1 MSGIG
6 ILDRHV
12 ALFSGPLQTMLRRE
26 SDRRRCA
33 DSPYAW
39 LFQPYMG
46 DELVALACY
55 ETPMPSSSVIS
66 VAAVVLS
73 QQQVRTSRAFVATL
87 GTVEQPD
94 SASLRRH
101 RMLCQAGQVTDTSS
115 DSLSALVEFI
125 GNRPI
130 VGWQLT
136 KRIGALNT
144 LLRQRLSFALP
155 NAQVD
160 VAKLHQRQ
168 LRRLRPVLEAPSTF
182 AQALACWQ
190 VPTMGGQSVL
200 GEATSSALLYMR
212 LQRIM
217 AEQHSDE

>member
-1 MSGIG
+1 MSGMRL
-6 ILDRHV
+6 LDRHV
-12 ALFSGPLQTMLRRE
+12 TLFSGSLRTLLRRE

-46 DELVALACY
+46 EELVALACTS
-55 ETPMPSSSVIS
+55 TPSQSSPVIS

-73 QQQVRTSRAFVATL
+73 HQQVHTSRAFVITL
-87 GTVEQPD
+87 GSAKQPE
-94 SASLRRH
+94 SATLRRH
-101 RMLCQAGQVTDTSS
+101 HLLCEAGEILPPNS
-115 DSLSALVEFI
+115 DNLSALVEFI

-130 VGWQLT
+130 VGWQLEQS
-136 KRIGALNT
+136 IGALNA
-144 LLRQRLSFALP
+144 LLSKRLNFALP

-168 LRRLRPVLEAPSTF
+168 LRRLHPEVEAPSSF
-182 AQALACWQ
+182 DQALACWQ
-190 VPTMGGQSVL
+190 VPVTGMQSVL
-200 GEATSSALLYMR
+200 GEATASALLYMR

-217 AEQHSDE
+217 AQAA

>member
-1 MSGIG
+1 M
-6 ILDRHV
+6 
-12 ALFSGPLQTMLRRE
+12 ALFSGPLRTMRRE

-33 DSPYAW
+33 HSPYAW

-55 ETPMPSSSVIS
+55 ETSMPSSSVIS

-73 QQQVRTSRAFVATL
+73 QQQVHTSRAFEATL

-94 SASLRRH
+94 SALLRRH
-101 RMLCQAGQVTDTSS
+101 QLLYKVGEITDSNS
-115 DSLSALVEFI
+115 NSLSALVEFI

-130 VGWQLT
+130 VGWQLA
-136 KRIGALNT
+136 KRIGGLNT
-144 LLRQRLSFALP
+144 LLRRRLNFALP

-168 LRRLRPVLEAPSTF
+168 LRRLRPLLEAPSSF

-190 VPTMGGQSVL
+190 VPAMGGQSVL

-212 LQRIM
+212 LQRLM
-217 AEQHSDE
+217 AELPRDE

>member
-1 MSGIG
+1 MSGMRL
-6 ILDRHV
+6 LDRHV
-12 ALFSGPLQTMLRRE
+12 ALFSGSLRTLLRRE

-46 DELVALACY
+46 EELVALACTS
-55 ETPMPSSSVIS
+55 TPTPTSPVIS
-66 VAAVVLS
+66 LAAVVLS
-73 QQQVRTSRAFVATL
+73 QQQVRTSRAFVLTL
-87 GTVEQPD
+87 GAPGQA
-94 SASLRRH
+94 SNASLRRH
-101 RMLCQAGQVTDTSS
+101 HLLCQAGEVAAPNRDN
-115 DSLSALVEFI
+115 LNALVEFI

-130 VGWQLT
+130 VGWQLD
-136 KRIGALNT
+136 KRIGALNA
-144 LLRQRLSFALP
+144 LLRKRLDFALP

-160 VAKLHQRQ
+160 VEKLHQRQ
-168 LRRLRPVLEAPSTF
+168 LRRLHPELEARSSF

-190 VPTMGGQSVL
+190 VPSMGMQGVL

-217 AEQHSDE
+217 AEAA

>member
-1 MSGIG
+1 MSGMRL
-6 ILDRHV
+6 LDRHV
-12 ALFSGPLQTMLRRE
+12 TLFSGSLRTLLRRE

-46 DELVALACY
+46 EELVALACTA
-55 ETPMPSSSVIS
+55 TPTQSSPVIS

-73 QQQVRTSRAFVATL
+73 HQQVHTSRAFVITL
-87 GTVEQPD
+87 GSAKQPE
-94 SASLRRH
+94 SATLRRH
-101 RMLCQAGQVTDTSS
+101 HLLCEAGEILPPNS
-115 DSLSALVEFI
+115 DNLSALVEFI

-130 VGWQLT
+130 VGWQLEQS
-136 KRIGALNT
+136 IGALNA
-144 LLRQRLSFALP
+144 LLSKRLNFALP

-168 LRRLRPVLEAPSTF
+168 LRRLHPEVEAPSSF

-190 VPTMGGQSVL
+190 VPVTGMQSVL
-200 GEATSSALLYMR
+200 GEATASALLYMR

-217 AEQHSDE
+217 AQAA

>member
-1 MSGIG
+1 MRL
-6 ILDRHV
+6 LDRHV
-12 ALFSGPLQTMLRRE
+12 TLFSGSLRTLLRRE

-46 DELVALACY
+46 EELVALACTA
-55 ETPMPSSSVIS
+55 TPTQSSPVIS

-73 QQQVRTSRAFVATL
+73 HQQVHTSRAFVITL
-87 GTVEQPD
+87 GSAKQPA
-94 SASLRRH
+94 SATLRRH
-101 RMLCQAGQVTDTSS
+101 HLLCEAGEILLPNS
-115 DSLSALVEFI
+115 DNLSALVEFI

-130 VGWQLT
+130 VGWQLE
-136 KRIGALNT
+136 KRIGALNA
-144 LLRQRLSFALP
+144 LLSKRLNFALP

-168 LRRLRPVLEAPSTF
+168 LRRLHPEVEAPSSF

-190 VPTMGGQSVL
+190 VPVMGKQSVL
-200 GEATSSALLYMR
+200 GEATASALLYMR

-217 AEQHSDE
+217 AQAA

>member
-1 MSGIG
+1 MSGMRL
-6 ILDRHV
+6 LDRHV
-12 ALFSGPLQTMLRRE
+12 TLFSGSLRTLLRRE

-46 DELVALACY
+46 EELVALACTA
-55 ETPMPSSSVIS
+55 TPTQSSPVIS

-73 QQQVRTSRAFVATL
+73 HQQVHTSRAFVITL
-87 GTVEQPD
+87 GSAKQPE
-94 SASLRRH
+94 SATLRRH
-101 RMLCQAGQVTDTSS
+101 HLLCEAGEILPPNS
-115 DSLSALVEFI
+115 DNLSALVEFI

-130 VGWQLT
+130 VGWQLE
-136 KRIGALNT
+136 KRIGVLNAL
-144 LLRQRLSFALP
+144 LSKRLNFALP

-168 LRRLRPVLEAPSTF
+168 LRRLHPEVEAPSSF

-190 VPTMGGQSVL
+190 VPVMGMQSVL
-200 GEATSSALLYMR
+200 GEATASALLYMR

-217 AEQHSDE
+217 AQVA